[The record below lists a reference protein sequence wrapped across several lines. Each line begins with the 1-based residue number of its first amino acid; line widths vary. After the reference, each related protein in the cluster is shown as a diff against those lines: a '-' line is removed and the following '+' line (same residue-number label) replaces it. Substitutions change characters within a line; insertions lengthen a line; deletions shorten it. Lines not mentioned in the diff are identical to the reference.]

1 VDQAD
6 RYRQLAL
13 LGRDAFLA
21 SAAPAALIRRRADDA
36 SDPLDRTGSGD
47 RDLDAETQVAAAVGR
62 RRSPQ
67 GVEVYPLAKK
77 PGASFPDMITIGR
90 TANNDIV
97 LRDVTV
103 SRLHAF
109 FRRRDDRWVMA
120 DAGSKNGTAVEGEP
134 LMPRR
139 EREVGSGTGVRIGDL
154 ELTFY
159 TAAELFAVLSGK

>member
-13 LGRDAFLA
+13 LGKDVFLA
-21 SAAPAALIRRRADDA
+21 SAAPAALIRRRADD
-36 SDPLDRTGSGD
+36 SEVLDRTGSGD
-47 RDLDAETQVAAAVGR
+47 KDLDAETQVAAAVGR
-62 RRSPQ
+62 RRAP
-67 GVEVYPLAKK
+67 GGIEVFPLAKK

-109 FRRRDDRWVMA
+109 FRRRDDRWVVA

-134 LMPRR
+134 LLPRR
-139 EREVGSGTGVRIGDL
+139 ERDVGSGTGVRIGDL

-159 TAAELFAVLSGK
+159 TAVELFAVLSGK

>member
-13 LGRDAFLA
+13 LGKDAFLA
-21 SAAPAALIRRRADDA
+21 TAAPAALVRRRNEDSADAD
-36 SDPLDRTGSGD
+36 LDMPSGE
-47 RDLDAETQVAAAVGR
+47 LDAETQVAAQVTQR
-62 RRSPQ
+62 RHPS
-67 GVEVYPLAKK
+67 GIEVYPLAKK

-90 TANNDIV
+90 TANNDVV

-109 FRRRDDRWVMA
+109 FRHRDHRWMLA
-120 DAGSKNGTAVEGEP
+120 DAGSKNGTSVDGDALP
-134 LMPRR
+134 PRR
-139 EREVGSGTGVRIGDL
+139 ERDVQSGTPIRIGDL

-159 TAAELFAVLSGK
+159 SATDLFDLLGGRR

>member
-1 VDQAD
+1 MDQAD

-13 LGRDAFLA
+13 LGKEVFLA
-21 SAAPAALIRRRADDA
+21 SAAPAALIRRRAED
-36 SDPLDRTGSGD
+36 SEVLDRTGSGD
-47 RDLDAETQVAAAVGR
+47 KDLDAETQVAAAVGR
-62 RRSPQ
+62 RRAP
-67 GVEVYPLAKK
+67 GGIEVFPLAKK

-109 FRRRDDRWVMA
+109 FRRRDDRWVVA

-134 LMPRR
+134 LLPRR
-139 EREVGSGTGVRIGDL
+139 ERDVGSGTGVRIGDL

-159 TAAELFAVLSGK
+159 TAVDLYAVLSGK